1 MSTHKVNILAIGAHP
16 DDVELSCSG
25 TLLAHI
31 AKGHTAAI
39 VDLTHGELGTRGDAT
54 TRLAEA
60 NAAAAILGVS
70 HRINLGFKDGFFHN
84 DEWHQR
90 ELIKAIRH
98 FQPDIILANA
108 VYDRHPDH
116 GRAAQL
122 IRDAAFLSG
131 LSKVET
137 VWEEKAQLA
146 HRPKALYHYIQS
158 LDAKA
163 DFAIDIT
170 AFMEKKMESIYAYK
184 SQFFDANSTEQN
196 TFISSPEFLEFVKA
210 RASNFGV
217 PIGVR
222 YAEGF
227 TANKLIGVNS
237 LFSLI

>member
-1 MSTHKVNILAIGAHP
+1 MSTHKVDILAIGAHP

-31 AKGHTAAI
+31 AKEHTAAI

-70 HRINLGFKDGFFHN
+70 HRINLGFKDGFFQN

-137 VWEEKAQLA
+137 VWEGQVQNA
-146 HRPKALYHYIQS
+146 HRPKAVYHYIQS

-196 TFISSPEFLEFVKA
+196 TFISSPEFLEFVKS
-210 RASNFGV
+210 RASNLGV

-237 LFSLI
+237 LFSLV

>member
-1 MSTHKVNILAIGAHP
+1 MTTKKVNILAIGAHP
-16 DDVELSCSG
+16 DDVELSCAG
-25 TLLAHI
+25 TLMAHI
-31 AKGHTAAI
+31 AQGHTAAI
-39 VDLTHGELGTRGDAT
+39 VDLTNGELGTRGDAV

-60 NAAAAILGVS
+60 KAAANILGVE
-70 HRINLGFKDGFFHN
+70 HRVNLGFRDGFFQN

-90 ELIKAIRH
+90 EVIKAIRLY
-98 FQPDIILANA
+98 QPDIILANA

-116 GRAAQL
+116 GRAALL
-122 IRDAAFLSG
+122 IRDAAFLTG
-131 LSKVET
+131 LPKIET
-137 VWEEKAQLA
+137 KWDGEVQTA

-163 DFAIDIT
+163 DFLIDIS
-170 AFMEKKMESIYAYK
+170 AYMDKKMESILAYK
-184 SQFFDANSTEQN
+184 SQFFDPNSKAQN
-196 TFISSPEFLEFVKA
+196 TFISSPEFLEFVKS

-237 LFSLI
+237 LFSLK